1 MLGRPGSELRNL
13 RCPGQNHFHYSSSP
27 CCYPAAPAS
36 PSNDRPWQRDVAILP
51 SAEIEGEVIT
61 LRNARNFTY
70 RSESDYTP
78 HWYDKTVDLPNDNN
92 TTMGARPRESDR
104 WKLRHTFS
112 EFGMNLPLATLLRIF
127 VAAGVL
133 VASALSLVA
142 GGDSEDGGLNDLT
155 GTTWHWQRTL
165 MNDDTL
171 FAPDDP
177 SRYTLRFHSD
187 ATVSARVDCNQM
199 GGIYK
204 RDGASITIE
213 LTHGTRAM
221 CPPDSLDIEF
231 QREISEARQM
241 VFADGALHFDLAG
254 HRGTMTFIH

>member
-1 MLGRPGSELRNL
+1 MNL
-13 RCPGQNHFHYSSSP
+13 R
-27 CCYPAAPAS
+27 
-36 PSNDRPWQRDVAILP
+36 
-51 SAEIEGEVIT
+51 
-61 LRNARNFTY
+61 
-70 RSESDYTP
+70 
-78 HWYDKTVDLPNDNN
+78 
-92 TTMGARPRESDR
+92 
-104 WKLRHTFS
+104 
-112 EFGMNLPLATLLRIF
+112 LATLLRVV

-133 VASALSLVA
+133 VVSALPLVA
-142 GGDSEDGGLNDLT
+142 GGVSEDGGLNDLT

-165 MNDDTL
+165 MNDDTS

-177 SRYTLRFHSD
+177 SSYTLTFHSD
-187 ATVSARVDCNQM
+187 VTVSARVDCNQM
-199 GGIYK
+199 GGTYK

-231 QREISEARQM
+231 QREISKVREM